1 MEVNWLTVLNTV
13 LNVEVWI
20 KGTWRG
26 REERGWSISLCFCF
40 LLCFSSIIC
49 QVRIIVIYQL
59 VCFLPVEILFLEYQ
73 RRGSSFF
80 HPSYPLSFQPFIS
93 FPPPSYSP
101 CHIPS
106 RPFCCLPGFIRQQW
120 GWKLHFSWNVSCC
133 KAPAGVIFFFLQR
146 WKHRAAFAA
155 LRVCKSEQWCTTV
168 WGQQDDV
175 FRLLRYNVS
184 SRCARVCGFDCA
196 WVTACVCV

>member
-26 REERGWSISLCFCF
+26 REERGWSISLCFFSLFLIYHMSGSHNCNLPTSMFSPRWDFVSGVSKARIF
-40 LLCFSSIIC
+40 LL
-49 QVRIIVIYQL
+49 
-59 VCFLPVEILFLEYQ
+59 
-73 RRGSSFF
+73 SSFLSSLLPAF
-80 HPSYPLSFQPFIS
+80 YFFSPPLYF
-93 FPPPSYSP
+93 P

-133 KAPAGVIFFFLQR
+133 KAPAGVIFFA
-146 WKHRAAFAA
+146 K
-155 LRVCKSEQWCTTV
+155 VKTSGCICCT
-168 WGQQDDV
+168 
-175 FRLLRYNVS
+175 S
-184 SRCARVCGFDCA
+184 CM
-196 WVTACVCV
+196 